1 MEHPLIASVDSLT
14 IDELGSKISELNKK
28 LAIATRMSN
37 GQLARQ
43 IQMALETYQNK
54 YKEKSAALFD
64 KHSGKD
70 NNGPNFDQIIDIS

>member
-1 MEHPLIASVDSLT
+1 MEHPLIPSVDSLT

-54 YKEKSAALFD
+54 YKEKSAALFA

-70 NNGPNFDQIIDIS
+70 NNGLDFDQIIDIS